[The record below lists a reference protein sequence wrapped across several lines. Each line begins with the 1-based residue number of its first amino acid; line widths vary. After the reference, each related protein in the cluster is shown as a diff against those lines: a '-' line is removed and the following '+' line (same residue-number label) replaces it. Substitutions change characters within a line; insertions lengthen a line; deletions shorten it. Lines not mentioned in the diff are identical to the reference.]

1 MRRSLA
7 LSFLVFAF
15 VAANA
20 FASGEARINGTVFDG
35 GTKKPIPNATILV
48 TSADSGHNYKQEYKA
63 KSDGS
68 YAIFLLNGTIKYK
81 FAYSAPGYQTFEQTL
96 KLQLAP
102 EKNVQDIDL
111 SPAQAAVESGTKE
124 MQQTADPAVVAY
136 NEGAN
141 LANQG
146 KIDEAIAKIEE
157 AVSKKPDLTTG
168 YETLARLYLRTKAYD
183 KAIDAANKVLAVD
196 TDNTD
201 MSVVLYESYTG
212 KGDKAKAA
220 EYKSKVPANAAAT
233 YNEAVPLLNAGKYKE
248 AEKLLKQVIEIDP
261 KFAVAYY
268 QLGIVAMQ
276 NGDMAGA
283 KTNFQKYLEL
293 DPNGKDADVAKEAL
307 KSLK

>member
-7 LSFLVFAF
+7 LSFLVFVFA
-15 VAANA
+15 AANA
-20 FASGEARINGTVFDG
+20 FADGEARINGTVSDSA
-35 GTKKPIPNATILV
+35 TKKPIPNATILV
-48 TSADSGHNYKQEYKA
+48 TSADSGRNYKQEYKA
-63 KSDGS
+63 KADGT

-81 FAYSAPGYQTFEQTL
+81 FTYSAPGYQTFDQTL

-102 EKNVQDIDL
+102 EKNLQDVEL
-111 SPAQAAVESGTKE
+111 SPQAAAAPAAKE
-124 MQQTADPAVVAY
+124 VQTTADPAIVAY

-141 LANQG
+141 LANEG

-157 AVSKKPDLTTG
+157 AVAKKPDLTTG
-168 YETLARLYLRTKAYD
+168 HETLARLYLRTKAYD
-183 KAIDAANKVLAVD
+183 KAIDSANKVLAVD

-201 MSVVLYESYTG
+201 MNVVLFESYTA
-212 KGDKAKAA
+212 KGAKT
-220 EYKSKVPANAAAT
+220 KVPANAAAT

-248 AEKLLKQVIEIDP
+248 AEKLLKQVVEIDP

-268 QLGIVAMQ
+268 QLGIVGMQ
-276 NGDMAGA
+276 NGDMAAA
-283 KTNFQKYLEL
+283 KANFQKYLEL

>member
-20 FASGEARINGTVFDG
+20 FATGEARINGTVFDG
-35 GTKKPIPNATILV
+35 STKKPIPNATILV
-48 TSADSGHNYKQEYKA
+48 VSADSGHNFKQEFKA
-63 KSDGS
+63 KGDGS

-81 FAYSAPGYQTFEQTL
+81 FTYSAPGYQPYEQTL

-102 EKNVQDIDL
+102 EKNLQDIDL
-111 SPAQAAVESGTKE
+111 SPQAAAAPAAKE
-124 MQQTADPAVVAY
+124 VQPTADPAIVAY

-141 LANQG
+141 LANEG
-146 KIDEAIAKIEE
+146 KFAEAIAKIEE
-157 AVSKKPDLTTG
+157 AVTKKPDLTTG

-201 MSVVLYESYTG
+201 MNVVLFDSYTA

-220 EYKSKVPANAAAT
+220 EYKTKVPANAAAT

-268 QLGIVAMQ
+268 QLGIVGMQ
-276 NGDMAGA
+276 NGDMAAA
-283 KTNFQKYLEL
+283 KANFQKYLEL